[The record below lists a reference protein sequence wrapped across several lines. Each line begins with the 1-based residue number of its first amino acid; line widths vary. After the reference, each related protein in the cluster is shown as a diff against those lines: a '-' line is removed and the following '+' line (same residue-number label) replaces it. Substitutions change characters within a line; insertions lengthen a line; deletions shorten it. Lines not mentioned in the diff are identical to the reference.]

1 MAKAK
6 RMYGCTEC
14 GATFPK
20 WAGQCGECG
29 AWNTLVETLLEA
41 NAATPS
47 GRAGWA
53 GDQVQIKT
61 LAEVSVEEVPR
72 FSTASGELDR
82 VLGGGLVDGSVVLIG
97 GDPGIGK
104 STILLQTLCNI
115 ATRFPA
121 LYVTG
126 EESQQQVAM
135 RARRLGL
142 PEDKLKVMTE
152 TCIESIIA
160 TARVEKP
167 KVMVID
173 SIQTIFT
180 EQLQSEP
187 GGVAQVRESAALLVR
202 FAKQSGTAIF
212 LVGHVTKEGALA
224 GPRVLEHMVDTVL
237 YFEGESDGRL
247 RLLRAV
253 KNRFG
258 AINELGVFGMT
269 DKGLKEVTNPSAI
282 FLTRAQEEVP
292 GSVVMATWEGTRPML
307 VEVQALV
314 DTSHMANPRRVT
326 LGLDQNRLA
335 MLLAVLHRHGGIP
348 TYDQDVFLNVVGG
361 VKVLET
367 ASDLALMAAVIS
379 SLRNKPLPHDLLVFG
394 EVGLSGEIRP
404 VPSGQER
411 LKEAAKHGFKR
422 AIGCY
427 SAALRFSAVFA
438 LSGSSSRNR
447 KHVLNL
453 LRQDEKR
460 RPRPPFLF
468 VFAEGGEFAFQ
479 QAVITE
485 VELHQAAQVADR
497 VEVDMPADKTEQ
509 VRLST
514 CQHHFHPHTGVI
526 GQLDVGLEWL
536 IRVAI
541 PAVWTLD

>member
-20 WAGQCGECG
+20 WAGQCTECG
-29 AWNTLVETLLEA
+29 AWNTLTETMIESGG
-41 NAATPS
+41 AAAPT
-47 GRAGWA
+47 GRAGWTGQQA
-53 GDQVQIKT
+53 QIKT
-61 LAEVSVEEVPR
+61 LAEVSVEEIPR

-104 STILLQTLCNI
+104 STILLQTLCSI
-115 ATRFPA
+115 ASRMPA

-142 PEDKLKVMTE
+142 PQDQLRVMTE

-160 TARVEKP
+160 TARIEKP

-180 EQLQSEP
+180 EQLQSAP
-187 GGVAQVRESAALLVR
+187 GGVSQVRESAALLVR
-202 FAKQSGTAIF
+202 YAKQSGTAIF

-258 AINELGVFGMT
+258 AVNELGVFAMT
-269 DKGLKEVTNPSAI
+269 DRGLKEVSNPSAI

-314 DTSHMANPRRVT
+314 DDSHLANPRRVT

-348 TYDQDVFLNVVGG
+348 TVVGG

-367 ASDLALMAAVIS
+367 ASDLALMAAVMS
-379 SLRNKPLPHDLLVFG
+379 SLRNRPLPHDLLVFG
-394 EVGLSGEIRP
+394 EVGLSGEVRP

-422 AIGCY
+422 AIVPKGNAPKE
-427 SAALRFSAVFA
+427 SPPGITIIGVTRLEQALDA
-438 LSGSSSRNR
+438 LF
-447 KHVLNL
+447 
-453 LRQDEKR
+453 E
-460 RPRPPFLF
+460 
-468 VFAEGGEFAFQ
+468 
-479 QAVITE
+479 
-485 VELHQAAQVADR
+485 
-497 VEVDMPADKTEQ
+497 
-509 VRLST
+509 
-514 CQHHFHPHTGVI
+514 
-526 GQLDVGLEWL
+526 
-536 IRVAI
+536 
-541 PAVWTLD
+541 